1 MSVNHTSPGN
11 KMAAHAFPAKDG
23 SKPSGRSCLLELPCE
38 LRLEIFQHV
47 FSVQPLTWRMNK
59 PEIFIVPALMRTC
72 HVIRDEASSIH
83 QQRLDDV
90 YCVLNEQMEQ
100 TVYEDLAEG
109 LEFEDSYVFVSL
121 GQDGKVGT
129 QDELKVARASKRMW
143 ASRAFDVWEH
153 LSRAS
158 IPSQGACIVRVKSDR
173 SSWGGYW
180 AGVETEGGMVAVKC
194 ENRSLDRSG

>member
-1 MSVNHTSPGN
+1 
-11 KMAAHAFPAKDG
+11 MAAHAFPAKDG

-100 TVYEDLAEG
+100 TVYEDLN
-109 LEFEDSYVFVSL
+109 
-121 GQDGKVGT
+121 
-129 QDELKVARASKRMW
+129 
-143 ASRAFDVWEH
+143 SRTRCE
-153 LSRAS
+153 
-158 IPSQGACIVRVKSDR
+158 
-173 SSWGGYW
+173 
-180 AGVETEGGMVAVKC
+180 GVE
-194 ENRSLDRSG
+194 ENVGISSV